1 MKVIEC
7 KNLKKQVKN
16 KIIVENIS
24 FSINKGDI
32 VGLLGPNGAGKT
44 TIIKLILGLIKISEG
59 TVFINGYNIE
69 TDFVKAIDKVGAIVE
84 SPDFYMYLSGY
95 DNLKI
100 TANNYKNI
108 SKNRILEVA
117 KIVGLENRI
126 KDKVSTYSLG
136 MRQRLG
142 IAEAI
147 INNPELLILD
157 EPTNGL
163 DIEGTIEMRNLIKS
177 LSNHGIAI
185 LISSHNLTEIDNLC
199 NRIIAI
205 KNGKIVTDETIDEF
219 KQISSESTYILE
231 LNNIDNLDKVLQDY
245 KFEIIDKNK
254 IRVYTSKEKVS
265 EITQKLL
272 INNYKVYLVQEE
284 KFTSEEAFIKKVGEN
299 KIDYIDTK

>member
-1 MKVIEC
+1 MKVLEC
-7 KNLKKQVKN
+7 NNLKKQVKN
-16 KIIVENIS
+16 KIIVQDIS
-24 FSINKGDI
+24 FSVNKGDI

-59 TVFINGYNIE
+59 SIFINGYNIE
-69 TDFVKAIDKVGAIVE
+69 KDFVKAIDKVGAIVE
-84 SPDFYMYLSGY
+84 SPDLYMYLSGY

-100 TANNYKNI
+100 TANNYKDI
-108 SKNRILEVA
+108 SKDRILEVA
-117 KIVGLENRI
+117 KIVGLDNRI

-177 LSNHGIAI
+177 LSNQGIAI

-205 KNGKIVTDETIDEF
+205 KNGKMVTDETIDKF
-219 KQISSESTYILE
+219 KQVSNESSYIFE
-231 LNNIDNLDKVLQDY
+231 LNNVDNLDKILQNY
-245 KFEIIDKNK
+245 KFEKIDKNK
-254 IRVYTSKEKVS
+254 IRVYISKENVS

-272 INNYKVYLVQEE
+272 TNNYQVYSVKEE
-284 KFTSEEAFIKKVGEN
+284 QFTSEEAFIKKVGEN
-299 KIDYIDTK
+299 KID

>member
-1 MKVIEC
+1 MEILKC
-7 KNLKKQVKN
+7 SNLKKQIKN

-32 VGLLGPNGAGKT
+32 VGFIGPNGAGKT
-44 TIIKLILGLIKISEG
+44 TIIKLILGLMKLSEG
-59 TVFINGYNIE
+59 KVFINRFDIE
-69 TDFVKAIDKVGAIVE
+69 KDFIKAIEKVGSIVE
-84 SPDFYMYLSGY
+84 NPDLYMYLSGY

-100 TANNYKNI
+100 IANNYKNI
-108 SKNRILEVA
+108 SKDRIHEVI

-147 INNPELLILD
+147 LNQPDLLILD

-163 DIEGTIEMRNLIKS
+163 DVEGIIEIRNLIKQ
-177 LSNHGIAI
+177 LSQQGMAI

-205 KNGKIVTDETIDEF
+205 KNGKIIADDTIENF
-219 KQISSESTYILE
+219 TTISNISSYILE
-231 LNNIDNLDKVLQDY
+231 LNYIGNLAEIISDY
-245 KFEIIDKNK
+245 KFEIIKDNK
-254 IRVYTSKEKVS
+254 IRVYISKDKLTELM
-265 EITQKLL
+265 QKLIENKYQIYSL
-272 INNYKVYLVQEE
+272 QEE
-284 KFTSEEAFIKKVGEN
+284 KLTSEEAFIKKVGEN
-299 KIDYIDTK
+299 KID

>member
-84 SPDFYMYLSGY
+84 SPDLYMYLSGY
-95 DNLKI
+95 DNLRI

-205 KNGKIVTDETIDEF
+205 KNGKILTDETIDEF

-265 EITQKLL
+265 EITQNLL

-299 KIDYIDTK
+299 KID

>member
-1 MKVIEC
+1 MKVLEC
-7 KNLKKQVKN
+7 NNLKKQVKN
-16 KIIVENIS
+16 KIIVQDIS
-24 FSINKGDI
+24 FSVNKGDV

-59 TVFINGYNIE
+59 SIFINGYNIE
-69 TDFVKAIDKVGAIVE
+69 KDFVKAIEKVGAIVE
-84 SPDFYMYLSGY
+84 SPDLYMYLSGY

-100 TANNYKNI
+100 TANNYKDI
-108 SKNRILEVA
+108 SKDRILEVA
-117 KIVGLENRI
+117 KIVGLDNRI

-147 INNPELLILD
+147 INRPELLILD

-177 LSNHGIAI
+177 LSNQGIAI

-205 KNGKIVTDETIDEF
+205 KNGKMVTDETIDKF
-219 KQISSESTYILE
+219 KQISNESSYIFE
-231 LNNIDNLDKVLQDY
+231 LNNIDNLDNILQNY
-245 KFEIIDKNK
+245 KFEKIDKNK
-254 IRVYTSKEKVS
+254 IRVYISKENVS

-272 INNYKVYLVQEE
+272 ANNYQVYLVQEE
-284 KFTSEEAFIKKVGEN
+284 QITSEEAFIKKVGEN
-299 KIDYIDTK
+299 KID

>member
-1 MKVIEC
+1 ME
-7 KNLKKQVKN
+7 Q
-16 KIIVENIS
+16 E
-24 FSINKGDI
+24 
-32 VGLLGPNGAGKT
+32 
-44 TIIKLILGLIKISEG
+44 IKISEG

-299 KIDYIDTK
+299 KID

>member
-1 MKVIEC
+1 MKVLEC
-7 KNLKKQVKN
+7 NNLKKQVKN
-16 KIIVENIS
+16 KIIVQDIS
-24 FSINKGDI
+24 FSVNKGDV

-59 TVFINGYNIE
+59 SIFINGYNIE
-69 TDFVKAIDKVGAIVE
+69 KDFVKAIEKVGAIVE
-84 SPDFYMYLSGY
+84 SPDLYMYLSGY

-100 TANNYKNI
+100 TANNYKDI
-108 SKNRILEVA
+108 SKDRILEVA
-117 KIVGLENRI
+117 KIVGLDNRI

-177 LSNHGIAI
+177 LSNQGIAI

-205 KNGKIVTDETIDEF
+205 KNGKMVTDETIDKF
-219 KQISSESTYILE
+219 KQISNESSYIFE
-231 LNNIDNLDKVLQDY
+231 LNNIDNLDKILQNY
-245 KFEIIDKNK
+245 KFEKIDKNK
-254 IRVYTSKEKVS
+254 IRVYISKENVS

-272 INNYKVYLVQEE
+272 TNNYQVYSVQEE
-284 KFTSEEAFIKKVGEN
+284 LVTSEEAFIKKVGEN
-299 KIDYIDTK
+299 KID

>member
-16 KIIVENIS
+16 KIIVENSS

-84 SPDFYMYLSGY
+84 SPDFYMYL
-95 DNLKI
+95 

-299 KIDYIDTK
+299 KID

>member
-1 MKVIEC
+1 MKVLEC
-7 KNLKKQVKN
+7 NNLKKQVKN
-16 KIIVENIS
+16 KIIVQDIS
-24 FSINKGDI
+24 FSVNKGDI

-59 TVFINGYNIE
+59 SIFINGYNIE
-69 TDFVKAIDKVGAIVE
+69 KDFVKAIEKVGAIVE
-84 SPDFYMYLSGY
+84 SPDLYMYLSGY

-100 TANNYKNI
+100 TANNYKDI
-108 SKNRILEVA
+108 SKDRILEVA
-117 KIVGLENRI
+117 KIVGLDNRI

-177 LSNHGIAI
+177 LSNQGIAI

-205 KNGKIVTDETIDEF
+205 KNGKMVTDETIDKF
-219 KQISSESTYILE
+219 KQISNESSYIFE
-231 LNNIDNLDKVLQDY
+231 LNNIDNLDKILQNY
-245 KFEIIDKNK
+245 KFEKIDKNK
-254 IRVYTSKEKVS
+254 IRVYISKENVS

-272 INNYKVYLVQEE
+272 TNNYQVYSVKEE
-284 KFTSEEAFIKKVGEN
+284 QFTSEEAFIKKVGEN
-299 KIDYIDTK
+299 KID